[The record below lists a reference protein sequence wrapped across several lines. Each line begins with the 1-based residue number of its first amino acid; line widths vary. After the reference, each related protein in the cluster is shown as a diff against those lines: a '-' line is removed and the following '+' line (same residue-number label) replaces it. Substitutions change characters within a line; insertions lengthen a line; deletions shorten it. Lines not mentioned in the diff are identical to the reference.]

1 MARVTLAAA
10 NLRIEHD
17 KARNLAKFLEVI
29 DDAAAR
35 GVDVLVLPEVGLQ
48 GYADFAFGL
57 GDKATAEQKQYYFRS
72 AEPVPGPATE
82 AIRAKAAE
90 HGMFVQLGLAERALH
105 GNVVLNATALIGP
118 DGVVGIY
125 RKMHNQFEF
134 PYFNAGESSP
144 VFDLPFARAASLIC
158 YDLAFPELMRV
169 FALKGATLAL
179 MSTAWPMRGHDR
191 EDDYH
196 GWSMDL
202 AAKANAFFNQMWL
215 VVSNHCEKNVYS
227 GGLDYWGNSQIV
239 DPYGKVVA
247 SLADE
252 EGLVVHSADLDAEV
266 LTSRTDGFFGLNLL
280 QDRRPQHYGALVDVT
295 PYAPP
300 TQPVQGRPLSA
311 RAPEA
316 TERPRWVNGNGTAEP
331 TGDAVAPAG
340 STRAG

>member
-10 NLRIEHD
+10 NLLIEHD
-17 KARNLAKFLEVI
+17 KARNLAKFLDVI

-57 GDKATAEQKQYYFRS
+57 GDKGTAEQKQYYFRS

-90 HGMFVQLGLAERALH
+90 HGMYVQLGLAERALH

-118 DGVVGIY
+118 EGVVGIY

-134 PYFNAGESSP
+134 PYFNPGESAP

-196 GWSMDL
+196 GWSMDI
-202 AAKANAFFNQMWL
+202 AAQANAFFNQMWL
-215 VVSNHCEKNVYS
+215 VISNHCEKNVYS

-252 EGLVVHSADLDAEV
+252 EGLVVHSADLDEEV
-266 LTSRTDGFFGLNLL
+266 LNSRTDGFFGLNLL
-280 QDRRPQHYGALVDVT
+280 QDRRPQHYRELVEVT
-295 PYAPP
+295 AYDPP
-300 TQPVQGRPLSA
+300 TQPGSGRYLPTHAPASYEQSLSA
-311 RAPEA
+311 KENGSGAPI
-316 TERPRWVNGNGTAEP
+316 TDG
-331 TGDAVAPAG
+331 VAAAGARPAG
-340 STRAG
+340 

>member
-1 MARVTLAAA
+1 MASVTLAAA

-35 GVDVLVLPEVGLQ
+35 GVDVLVLPDMGLQ

-57 GDKATAEQKQYYFRS
+57 GEKGTAEQKQYYFTS

-118 DGVVGIY
+118 DGVVGVY
-125 RKMHNQFEF
+125 RKVHNQFEF
-134 PYFNAGESSP
+134 PYFNPGEATP

-191 EDDYH
+191 SDDYH
-196 GWSMDL
+196 GWSMNI
-202 AAKANAFFNQMWL
+202 AAQANAFFNQMWL
-215 VVSNHCEKNVYS
+215 VISNHCETDVYS
-227 GGLDYWGNSQIV
+227 GKIDYWGNSQIV

-247 SLADE
+247 SLTDE
-252 EGLVVHSADLDAEV
+252 EGLVVHTADLDTTV
-266 LTSRTDGFFGLNLL
+266 LASRTEGFFGLNLL
-280 QDRRPQHYGALVDVT
+280 QDRRPQHYRELTDQG

-300 TQPVQGRPLSA
+300 TQVAEGRYLQ
-311 RAPEA
+311 APWPQPGPNGPTA
-316 TERPRWVNGNGTAEP
+316 TDVP
-331 TGDAVAPAG
+331 TN
-340 STRAG
+340 R

>member
-1 MARVTLAAA
+1 MTSVTLAAA

-35 GVDVLVLPEVGLQ
+35 GVDVLVLPEMGLQ

-57 GDKATAEQKQYYFRS
+57 GEKGTAEQKQYYFTS

-118 DGVVGIY
+118 DGVVGVY
-125 RKMHNQFEF
+125 RKVHNQFEF
-134 PYFNAGESSP
+134 PYFNPGEATP

-191 EDDYH
+191 SDDYH
-196 GWSMDL
+196 GWSMNI
-202 AAKANAFFNQMWL
+202 AAQANAFFNQMWL
-215 VVSNHCEKNVYS
+215 VISNHCETDVYS
-227 GGLDYWGNSQIV
+227 GKIDYWGNSQIV

-247 SLADE
+247 SLTDE
-252 EGLVVHSADLDAEV
+252 EGLVVHTADLDTTV
-266 LTSRTDGFFGLNLL
+266 LASRTEGFFGLNLL
-280 QDRRPQHYGALVDVT
+280 QDRRPQHYRELTDQG

-300 TQPVQGRPLSA
+300 TQVAEGRYLQ
-311 RAPEA
+311 APW
-316 TERPRWVNGNGTAEP
+316 PQPGPN
-331 TGDAVAPAG
+331 G
-340 STRAG
+340 STATDVPTNR